1 MSQKKHNQMHNI
13 DSKAEKPEQTQ
24 KSNDDSS
31 QIVNP
36 AEDLVYKGGF
46 NKDPQEIV
54 SNPAVAPQTI
64 DDTQKALRGDLM
76 KDPGEDQE

>member
-1 MSQKKHNQMHNI
+1 MSQKKNNQLHNTN
-13 DSKAEKPEQTQ
+13 SKAEKPAQAQ
-24 KSNDDSS
+24 RSHDSS

-46 NKDPQEIV
+46 SKDPQEIV

-64 DDTQKALRGDLM
+64 DDTSKALRGDLM